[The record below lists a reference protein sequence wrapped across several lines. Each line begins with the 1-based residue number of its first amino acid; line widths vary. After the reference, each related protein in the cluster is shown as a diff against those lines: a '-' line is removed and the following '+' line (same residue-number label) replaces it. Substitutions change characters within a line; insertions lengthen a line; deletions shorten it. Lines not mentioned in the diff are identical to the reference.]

1 MASTL
6 WDSDTV
12 PTLILARHAKAEAPA
27 AGLSDSAR
35 ALELIG
41 RKASTKL
48 GQVIARAGISPDVA
62 LVSPSLRTQQTWKLM
77 SSVLPAC
84 ETRTVDAIYETHV
97 PGLLRELNA
106 LGEEEV
112 VVVVGHEPTSSAA
125 AAFLS
130 GQGSDK
136 TALQRVAHG
145 LPTGTAAILEFD
157 VPWSQLDARTAR
169 LIGVLSG
176 RDV

>member
-1 MASTL
+1 M
-6 WDSDTV
+6 

-41 RKASTKL
+41 RKASTLL
-48 GQVIARAGISPDVA
+48 GQVIARAGISPDLA

-77 SSVLPAC
+77 APAFGEC
-84 ETRTVDAIYETHV
+84 ETVTDDELYETHV
-97 PGLLRELNA
+97 SGLLEVLHG
-106 LGEEEV
+106 LGDAET

-125 AAFLS
+125 AAHLA
-130 GQGSDK
+130 GPGSDK

-145 LPTGTAAILEFD
+145 LPTATAAVLEFD
-157 VPWSQLDARTAR
+157 CPWSEITSRCGR
-169 LIGVLSG
+169 LVSVLSG
-176 RDV
+176 RDVEE

>member
-1 MASTL
+1 M
-6 WDSDTV
+6 

-27 AGLSDSAR
+27 PGLSDMDR
-35 ALELIG
+35 ALAIIG
-41 RKASTKL
+41 RKASSRL
-48 GQVIARAGISPDVA
+48 GEVIADTSLAPTLA
-62 LVSPSLRTQQTWKLM
+62 LVSPASRTQQTWKLM
-77 SSVLPAC
+77 ANSLPAC
-84 ETRTVDAIYETHV
+84 ESRTVDAIYETHV
-97 PGLLRELNA
+97 PGLLRELNT
-106 LGEEEV
+106 LDGEDV

-145 LPTGTAAILEFD
+145 LPTATAAVLEFD
-157 VPWSQLDARTAR
+157 CAWSELDARTAR
-169 LIGVLSG
+169 LTAVLSG